1 MSPACASRFT
11 VGTVRS
17 VRAVGRRAR
26 RWSTARVGGVDESI
40 RPGNLRE
47 NFRFRSASDRGS
59 SRGNH
64 AEPRNVTKAQVHR
77 GERMRVERVRPDA
90 DIPTCFHC
98 GEAIV
103 PSDDR
108 IRCANGPVAHGNCFL
123 RCVIGSVAHLLRKC
137 RCFVP
142 GSILRDPEG
151 MSRRQA
157 ADAAVI
163 AWKAQQ
169 GARSMN
175 GCRFDTVLIRGKKG
189 DSERVVWRRGCD

>member
-1 MSPACASRFT
+1 
-11 VGTVRS
+11 
-17 VRAVGRRAR
+17 
-26 RWSTARVGGVDESI
+26 
-40 RPGNLRE
+40 
-47 NFRFRSASDRGS
+47 
-59 SRGNH
+59 
-64 AEPRNVTKAQVHR
+64 
-77 GERMRVERVRPDA
+77 MRVERVRPDA